1 MFKPRREQAPTVLM
15 TVVALHVAAFA
26 ALLYYQPALNSA
38 QANVMQVSMITLP
51 QPLPVVQPAPP
62 KPRKVEI
69 VKPIQRT
76 IAPPLEAPSQTAI
89 SVASPP
95 PASAEPVEMEA
106 AAAPQEP
113 PAPLVLP
120 RSDAAYLQ
128 NPAPA
133 YPVLSRRAGEQG
145 KVLVRVVVRP
155 DGAPE
160 TVELRQSSGA
170 VRLDEAALAAV
181 RKWRFVPAR
190 RGDMPVTA
198 AVIVPVVFSLRS
210 SGA

>member
-1 MFKPRREQAPTVLM
+1 V
-15 TVVALHVAAFA
+15 TVVALHVTALA
-26 ALLYYQPALNSA
+26 ALLYCRPALNSA
-38 QANVMQVSMITLP
+38 QANIMHVSMITLQ
-51 QPLPVVQPAPP
+51 QPLPAVQPAPP
-62 KPRKVEI
+62 KPRKVENT
-69 VKPIQRT
+69 KPIQRT

-89 SVASPP
+89 SVASPS
-95 PASAEPVEMEA
+95 PASAEPVETEA

-120 RSDAAYLQ
+120 RFDAAYLQ

-133 YPVLSRRAGEQG
+133 YPALSRRAGEQG

-155 DGAPE
+155 DGVPE
-160 TVELRQSSGA
+160 AVELRQSSGA

>member
-1 MFKPRREQAPTVLM
+1 
-15 TVVALHVAAFA
+15 
-26 ALLYYQPALNSA
+26 
-38 QANVMQVSMITLP
+38 MITLQ
-51 QPLPVVQPAPP
+51 QPLPAVQPAPP
-62 KPRKVEI
+62 KPRKVENT
-69 VKPIQRT
+69 KPIQRT

-89 SVASPP
+89 SVASPS
-95 PASAEPVEMEA
+95 PASAEPVETEA

-120 RSDAAYLQ
+120 RFDAAYLQ

-133 YPVLSRRAGEQG
+133 YPALSRRAGEQG

-155 DGAPE
+155 DGVPE
-160 TVELRQSSGA
+160 AVELRQSSGA